1 MEVVVVVG
9 VVAVVVVV
17 VEVPPLTDQ
26 RGLIALSP
34 RDLLPVH
41 ALNHVRGAGMGCERP

>member
-1 MEVVVVVG
+1 MEAVVVVG
-9 VVAVVVVV
+9 VVAAVVV

-41 ALNHVRGAGMGCERP
+41 ALNHVRGAGGGGG